1 MKNLILL
8 HGALGSASQ
17 MKELQ
22 TALESQFNVYTLEFD
37 GHGKK
42 AAALDALDIKHMAL
56 ELDQFMTHHAI
67 SDPIVFGYSMGGY
80 VALYHASKLP
90 NKIAKVITLATKFD
104 WNPESSVKE
113 TSMLDPELMEKQIPA
128 FCEVLNHRHGSSWKQ
143 LVNNTVEMMM
153 RLGKNQELPDAELKK
168 IRIPVLVCLGDKDK
182 MVSAS
187 ESNHAVS
194 NLENGK
200 LQILPDTSHPLE
212 RVNCKLLAEL
222 IGTFAS

>member
-1 MKNLILL
+1 
-8 HGALGSASQ
+8 
-17 MKELQ
+17 
-22 TALESQFNVYTLEFD
+22 
-37 GHGKK
+37 
-42 AAALDALDIKHMAL
+42 
-56 ELDQFMTHHAI
+56 
-67 SDPIVFGYSMGGY
+67 
-80 VALYHASKLP
+80 
-90 NKIAKVITLATKFD
+90 
-104 WNPESSVKE
+104 
-113 TSMLDPELMEKQIPA
+113 
-128 FCEVLNHRHGSSWKQ
+128 
-143 LVNNTVEMMM
+143 M